1 MKVPFLAFFKKLS
14 SFKKICVWIFCHM
27 AVYTCVL
34 VPEEASVG
42 VTAALVTKMVVSCAL
57 GFEPGPLEVQPTL
70 NC

>member
-1 MKVPFLAFFKKLS
+1 
-14 SFKKICVWIFCHM
+14 M